1 MKEKQSMLSD
11 LDVSETLKLCKIIL
25 EKLLVG
31 GLDEQ
36 PMSWTENWLRPLAQR
51 MVISDMKSNS
61 GSQ

>member
-36 PMSWTENWLRPLAQR
+36 PMSWTEN
-51 MVISDMKSNS
+51 
-61 GSQ
+61 